1 MVQYK
6 SLAAAFVAA
15 PILFGAGACAWA
27 AAASPVFVPA
37 TPAAA
42 APSPPRAGDAQAK
55 ALFEN
60 ACGSC
65 HDAGVVAQ
73 MHQTS
78 AQWANTVDVMVSRG
92 APLDPKEAAE
102 ISDYLA
108 KHYG

>member
-15 PILFGAGACAWA
+15 PILFGACACAWA
-27 AAASPVFVPA
+27 AAASPVSAPA
-37 TPAAA
+37 TPAAT
-42 APSPPRAGDAQAK
+42 APTGDVQTK

-108 KHYG
+108 KHYS

>member
-1 MVQYK
+1 MIQLK

-15 PILFGAGACAWA
+15 PILFGACAWA
-27 AAASPVFVPA
+27 AAASPVSAPA
-37 TPAAA
+37 TPATT
-42 APSPPRAGDAQAK
+42 APTDDAQAK